1 MKKLTFKRTVISA
14 IALTSLLNAM
24 PLIAH
29 ASYTGGVT
37 RTAALTQSAVSVP
50 ASSTTFTFSN
60 SGVSVSGDESGYK
73 VEGAALTIQESGV
86 YTITGTCAE
95 GSITVKKGTTGVT
108 LILQDLT
115 LASSVTAPLSCNKE
129 TDVTV
134 YAVGAVTLTDK
145 ESLANEDSDDFEG
158 AAIKVKSGASLTI
171 TGTGTLNADG
181 SACKNGIKGAAESVI
196 TVQGAV
202 TLNIKAANNGIA
214 DDNAV
219 VINGGTVNVTASG
232 DGIKAEPDTDDAVSK
247 GTITINGGSVTI
259 RATGDG
265 IQATGDVTITGGAFD
280 IQTHGGASYAKQL
293 GSDDSAKGIKSDS
306 KVIISGGTFALNS
319 ADDAVHANGNV
330 TVSGGSYTVQAGDD
344 AFHADYDLTLGEK
357 GGDGPEITVSGSY
370 EGLEGA
376 RIYLNSGKGT
386 ITASDDGVNA
396 ASDVSTNEIALY
408 VNGGE
413 WTIDAGGDGL
423 DAGGDSRNNSGGN
436 LYINGG
442 VTKVFGS
449 ANGGNAAL
457 DYDGTC
463 EYNGGTLL
471 TVDVSGMNMQPR
483 TGTYVLFGAASGMGG
498 GMMGQ
503 PGQMGGM
510 GQQSMGGQSAM
521 GQPSGNMGGMNQQS
535 GMGQRGNMSGQQ
547 SGNQRAAVFTANV
560 SDADSMARMGG
571 MTGQPGNM
579 GGMGQQSM
587 GGQSAMGQPSG
598 MGGQQSGMPSMS
610 NPQSGAPAMNGQ
622 LTMTA
627 STGSVSVSKGSTIE
641 VKDSAGNTIISATG
655 TKTANVV
662 MLCDDSLVSGETY
675 TLYVNGSA
683 AATATATSGG
693 QSGGVTAQPEQQS
706 FNPEQSQ
713 PGQQA
718 QTPEQSEQSAQQAPE
733 QNQSFNPEQ
742 AAPEQNQAFN
752 PEQAPATNN
761 GPMGQQN
768 QSFNPEQAP
777 ATNNAPTGQQGG
789 MTNNAPM
796 EQQGGMTNNGPMG
809 QQGGMMNNASM
820 GQQNQAFNPEQTPA
834 TNNAPM
840 GQQGGMMNNGPM
852 GQQGGMT
859 NNAPMGQQGG
869 MMSNGPMGQ
878 QSGMMNNGP
887 MGQAPGMAQNGEALP
902 FWMTMYR

>member
-37 RTAALTQSAVSVP
+37 RTAVTQSAVSVP

-73 VEGAALTIQESGV
+73 VEGTALTIQESGV

-134 YAVGAVTLTDK
+134 YAVGTVTLTDK
-145 ESLANEDSDDFEG
+145 ESLANEDSDNFEG

-171 TGTGTLNADG
+171 TGTGALNADG

-202 TLNIKAANNGIA
+202 TLNVKAANNGIA

-219 VINGGTVNVTASG
+219 VINSGTVNVTASG
-232 DGIKAEPDTDDAVSK
+232 DGIKAEPDTDDTASK

-259 RATGDG
+259 RAQGDG

-280 IQTHGGASYAKQL
+280 IQTHGGASCAKQL

-306 KVIISGGTFALNS
+306 KVIISGGTFTLNS

-330 TVSGGSYTVQAGDD
+330 IVSGGSYTVQAGDD

-376 RIYLNSGKGT
+376 RIYLNGGKGT

-396 ASDVSTNEIALY
+396 ASDVSANEIALY

-463 EYNGGTLL
+463 EYNGGALL

-483 TGTYVLFGAASGMGG
+483 TGTYVLFGNASGMGG

-503 PGQMGGM
+503 PGQTGGM
-510 GQQSMGGQSAM
+510 GQQSIGGQSAM
-521 GQPSGNMGGMNQQS
+521 GQQSGMGGQQSGAMGGMNQQS

-579 GGMGQQSM
+579 GQQSM

-610 NPQSGAPAMNGQ
+610 NPQSGAPATNGQ
-622 LTMTA
+622 QTMTA

-662 MLCDDSLVSGETY
+662 MLCDDSLVSGGTY

-693 QSGGVTAQPEQQS
+693 QSGGVTAQPGQQS
-706 FNPEQSQ
+706 FNPEQAQ
-713 PGQQA
+713 PGQPT
-718 QTPEQSEQSAQQAPE
+718 QTAEQSAQP
-733 QNQSFNPEQ
+733 
-742 AAPEQNQAFN
+742 APEQNQAFN
-752 PEQAPATNN
+752 PEQAPDMNN
-761 GPMGQQN
+761 GPMAQQ
-768 QSFNPEQAP
+768 SGM
-777 ATNNAPTGQQGG
+777 TNNAPMGQQSGMTNNAPMAQQGG

-796 EQQGGMTNNGPMG
+796 G
-809 QQGGMMNNASM
+809 QQSGMMNNAPM
-820 GQQNQAFNPEQTPA
+820 GQQSGMM
-834 TNNAPM
+834 NNAPM

-852 GQQGGMT
+852 GQ
-859 NNAPMGQQGG
+859 
-869 MMSNGPMGQ
+869 
-878 QSGMMNNGP
+878 
-887 MGQAPGMAQNGEALP
+887 APGMEQNGEAFP
-902 FWMTMYR
+902 FWMSARR

>member
-73 VEGAALTIQESGV
+73 VEGTALTIQEPGV

-202 TLNIKAANNGIA
+202 TLNVKAANNGIA

-219 VINGGTVNVTASG
+219 VINSGTVNVTASG

-247 GTITINGGSVTI
+247 GIVTINGGSVTI

-330 TVSGGSYTVQAGDD
+330 IVSGGSYTVQAGDD

-357 GGDGPEITVSGSY
+357 GGNGPEITVSGSY

-396 ASDVSTNEIALY
+396 ATDVSTNEIALY
-408 VNGGE
+408 INGGE

-423 DAGGDSRNNSGGN
+423 DAGGDSRNNSGGSV
-436 LYINGG
+436 YINGG

-463 EYNGGTLL
+463 EYNGGALL
-471 TVDVSGMNMQPR
+471 TVDVSGMNMQPSA
-483 TGTYVLFGAASGMGG
+483 GTYVLFGAASGMGG

-503 PGQMGGM
+503 PGQMGGAM
-510 GQQSMGGQSAM
+510 GQQSGNMSGMTGQ
-521 GQPSGNMGGMNQQS
+521 QSGNMGGMTGQQS

-560 SDADSMARMGG
+560 SESDSMARMGG

-579 GGMGQQSM
+579 GGMGQQSVS
-587 GGQSAMGQPSG
+587 GQSAMGQ
-598 MGGQQSGMPSMS
+598 
-610 NPQSGAPAMNGQ
+610 QSGAMNQGSTQ
-622 LTMTA
+622 QTMTA
-627 STGSVSVSKGSTIE
+627 STGSVSISKGSTIE

-713 PGQQA
+713 PGQNQTFNPEQA
-718 QTPEQSEQSAQQAPE
+718 QPGQPTQTAEQSAQQ
-733 QNQSFNPEQ
+733 
-742 AAPEQNQAFN
+742 APEQNQAFN
-752 PEQAPATNN
+752 PEQAP
-761 GPMGQQN
+761 
-768 QSFNPEQAP
+768 S
-777 ATNNAPTGQQGG
+777 TNNAPMGQQGG
-789 MTNNAPM
+789 MTNNAP
-796 EQQGGMTNNGPMG
+796 T
-809 QQGGMMNNASM
+809 S
-820 GQQNQAFNPEQTPA
+820 QQNQAFNPEQASA

-852 GQQGGMT
+852 GQQ
-859 NNAPMGQQGG
+859 N
-869 MMSNGPMGQ
+869 
-878 QSGMMNNGP
+878 
-887 MGQAPGMAQNGEALP
+887 
-902 FWMTMYR
+902 